1 MKEIHWN
8 AQTSLPITCLLL
20 PHWTLK
26 PNNEWY
32 HSWHSQAHQIHLKA
46 VSGHLA
52 SQRGSQRFA
61 PSSDHPQR
69 SQPARQVTALHDTH
83 PSGSFTFTL
92 GTWSPC
98 PCSALYSSTWPFMC
112 LGITI
117 YTLLTS
123 YLLLVLFPQT
133 TFFEAHKLLFNN
145 GSSGQQIFIECLL
158 CALHGAR
165 CQEYKELTF
174 CITVP
179 FLTPSLVSLFS
190 QKYRVLS
197 FAHLS
202 SEANLSINWKGSKIC
217 VT

>member
-1 MKEIHWN
+1 MLGPKKEYSN
-8 AQTSLPITCLLL
+8 YLAFNNSSLLSDNQRKRRTNKCEGNPLKSPNFTVPITCLLL

-46 VSGHLA
+46 VLGHLA
-52 SQRGSQRFA
+52 SPRGSQRCA

-69 SQPARQVTALHDTH
+69 SQLARQVTALHDTH

-98 PCSALYSSTWPFMC
+98 PCSALYSSTGPFMC
-112 LGITI
+112 LGITT

-133 TFFEAHKLLFNN
+133 TFFEAHKSLFNN
-145 GSSGQQIFIECLL
+145 GSSRQQLFIECLL

-165 CQEYKELTF
+165 CQEYKG
-174 CITVP
+174 I
-179 FLTPSLVSLFS
+179 
-190 QKYRVLS
+190 
-197 FAHLS
+197 
-202 SEANLSINWKGSKIC
+202 
-217 VT
+217 